1 MAVQDIEIF
10 TGLIALFKGETE
22 QLTWRVL
29 PEDASNKGVT
39 FTVLDPSVCTISD
52 SGLVTAIGN
61 GKTEVI
67 IRSVET
73 PSVHKSFWV
82 NSSVRV
88 ETLTLKEHTLQLS
101 VGETHS
107 IPVIITPDDASD
119 PSIIWENEE
128 WDNPCININPNT
140 GLIEAIADG
149 TDVVYATAES
159 NIEATDQCSIKVWTD
174 VQSIIVYPTT
184 IEMGVGDT
192 ATLNYMI
199 FPDNASN
206 PNVIITVDDP
216 TIVNYTTG
224 ISDITSHVESQEVCC
239 AYTKADPDYAPG
251 EYLFDN
257 NPNTYWHTDWQNCA
271 FGHDGKNHWV
281 EVTFDEALILAGFNY
296 KPRPS
301 ATSAGSGNGK
311 FLNFKI
317 SLYNN
322 ANTLIHTEDGA
333 FTYTNILKDS
343 EEKQFRFASGNYH
356 NVKKVHIEI
365 TRGYNN
371 NTDGKLFA
379 SGANLTFLGAPES
392 SLQALKPG
400 STLIHIK
407 SIDNPQIESICQ
419 IIVYSEKEPDELD
432 YNKNDRIIQWK
443 AEIYFDGKNK
453 DPLIVS
459 HENYLIDADLLEETS
474 SDSKTPF
481 GNVSSNEFNMTLLN
495 ENGMFSPT
503 REDSPYYGKIKK
515 GVPIHVF
522 CRPSDRSYVTWDE
535 FGWFYVTDWTA
546 AITGIKADITAND
559 QLYNIFD
566 MPMPK
571 LPVQADKTFA
581 QSYQEFFDA
590 LQEQV
595 KVDESL
601 TETLKYFYNTRENKD
616 FLSEISTGAQAY
628 VYCDRD
634 GIPKVQYSRVK
645 QEVAHT
651 LTDSDQII
659 SISSKQSAILDYDGA
674 EVVMN
679 MPQESDIETLLSVKS
694 LTLPVGK
701 YTSAITNFSKKPVFK
716 VTAAFLTGVE
726 NAHVTDI
733 IATCMDVIYE
743 VQNDA
748 GKEITNALEILGTFI
763 DIISTNFADE
773 GNNLLKIDNDYVQ
786 TEDYAQ
792 KFRIFLR
799 AYVFNKVPV
808 LELSIRGNVKYKL
821 GEKLHVISERYAV
834 DFTGVLIRQNFHY
847 DGGMSC
853 TVKLLNSEIL
863 EV

>member
-10 TGLIALFKGETE
+10 TGLIALFRGETK

-39 FTVLDPSVCTISD
+39 FTVLDPSVCTVSD

-67 IRSVET
+67 IHSVET
-73 PSVHKSFWV
+73 PSVRKSFWV
-82 NSSVRV
+82 NSTVRV

-101 VGETHS
+101 VGETYT
-107 IPVIITPDDASD
+107 IPVTITPDDASD
-119 PSIIWENEE
+119 RSIIWENEE
-128 WDNPCININPNT
+128 WDNPSININPNT

-149 TDVVYATAES
+149 NDVVHATAES
-159 NIEATDQCSIKVWTD
+159 NIEATDQCNIKVWTD

-206 PNVIITVDDP
+206 PKVLITVDNADL
-216 TIVNYTTG
+216 VNY
-224 ISDITSHVESQEVCC
+224 IE
-239 AYTKADPDYAPG
+239 ADS
-251 EYLFDN
+251 
-257 NPNTYWHTDWQNCA
+257 
-271 FGHDGKNHWV
+271 K
-281 EVTFDEALILAGFNY
+281 VTA
-296 KPRPS
+296 
-301 ATSAGSGNGK
+301 
-311 FLNFKI
+311 
-317 SLYNN
+317 
-322 ANTLIHTEDGA
+322 
-333 FTYTNILKDS
+333 
-343 EEKQFRFASGNYH
+343 
-356 NVKKVHIEI
+356 
-365 TRGYNN
+365 
-371 NTDGKLFA
+371 
-379 SGANLTFLGAPES
+379 
-392 SLQALKPG
+392 LQAG

-407 SIDNPQIESICQ
+407 SVDNPQIESICQ
-419 IIVYSEKEPDELD
+419 INVYSEKEPDELD

-459 HENYLIDADLLEETS
+459 HENYLIDADLLEEAS

-522 CRPSDRSYVTWDE
+522 CKPSDKSYVAWEE

-566 MPMPK
+566 MPKPK
-571 LPVQADKTFA
+571 LPVQANKTFA
-581 QSYQEFFDA
+581 QAYQDFFAA

-595 KVDESL
+595 RVDESL

-634 GIPKVQYSRVK
+634 GIPKVQYSRIK
-645 QEVAHT
+645 QEVAHI

-716 VTAAFLTGVE
+716 VTAAFLTGIE
-726 NAHVTDI
+726 NAHVTDVI
-733 IATCMDVIYE
+733 STCMDVIYK

-748 GKEITNALEILGTFI
+748 GKEITNALEILGSFI

-799 AYVFNKVPV
+799 AYVFNKVPI

-853 TVKLLNSEIL
+853 TIKLLNSEIL

>member
-1 MAVQDIEIF
+1 MNNLSYLLKWNILKRKGPDDYASYMTNWVQASEFNVYDAQNNKIPWPENTIVTASISGKEEESPSKLIDGDISTKWAVDTKLKTQEVNIDVIFTLPEKIPFTQYTYVTANDVPKRDPSSWKLYESLDAGESWIVLDRRTDIEVTDDRKTETSKFAINRVVQDIEIF
-10 TGLIALFKGETE
+10 TGLISLFRGDTY
-22 QLTWRVL
+22 QLQWSFL
-29 PEDASNKGVT
+29 PEDATIKDVIFNIA
-39 FTVLDPSVCTISD
+39 DPSVCTITPE
-52 SGLVTAIGN
+52 GLITATGN
-61 GKTEVI
+61 GRTEVTI
-67 IRSVET
+67 SSVSNPNVSKTFWVASTVVVTSVE
-73 PSVHKSFWV
+73 
-82 NSSVRV
+82 
-88 ETLTLKEHTLQLS
+88 LAEHTLQLS
-101 VGETHS
+101 VGDTHT
-107 IPVIITPDDASD
+107 INTTINPEDASD
-119 PSIIWENEE
+119 KRLTWECWN
-128 WDNPCININPNT
+128 WDNPCITIDPDT
-140 GLIEAIADG
+140 GLITAIADG
-149 TDVVYATAES
+149 EDTVYVSAKS
-159 NIEATDQCSIKVWTD
+159 NFNAFDECAVRVWTD
-174 VQSIIVYPTT
+174 VQSISVLPAQADIGIGQDITF
-184 IEMGVGDT
+184 
-192 ATLNYMI
+192 NYYV
-199 FPDNASN
+199 FPANASN
-206 PNVIITVDDP
+206 PDVTITLDTEGIISLENGVITGLAEGTAIITV
-216 TIVNYTTG
+216 
-224 ISDITSHVESQEVCC
+224 S
-239 AYTKADPDYAPG
+239 
-251 EYLFDN
+251 
-257 NPNTYWHTDWQNCA
+257 
-271 FGHDGKNHWV
+271 
-281 EVTFDEALILAGFNY
+281 
-296 KPRPS
+296 
-301 ATSAGSGNGK
+301 
-311 FLNFKI
+311 
-317 SLYNN
+317 
-322 ANTLIHTEDGA
+322 
-333 FTYTNILKDS
+333 
-343 EEKQFRFASGNYH
+343 
-356 NVKKVHIEI
+356 
-365 TRGYNN
+365 
-371 NTDGKLFA
+371 
-379 SGANLTFLGAPES
+379 
-392 SLQALKPG
+392 
-400 STLIHIK
+400 
-407 SIDNPQIESICQ
+407 SIDNPNISTICQ
-419 IIVYSEKEPDELD
+419 INVFSEKEPDESD
-432 YNKNDRIIQWK
+432 YNSNGRIIQWK
-443 AEIYFDGKNK
+443 ADIYFDGKDKEPLTITK
-453 DPLIVS
+453 D
-459 HENYLIDADLLEETS
+459 NYLIDADLLEETS

-522 CRPSDRSYVTWDE
+522 CKPSDKDYVTWEE

-566 MPMPK
+566 MPKPK
-571 LPVQADKTFA
+571 LPVQANKTFA
-581 QSYQEFFDA
+581 QAYQEFFDA

-595 KVDESL
+595 RVDESL

-634 GIPKVQYSRVK
+634 GIPKVQYSRIK

-853 TVKLLNSEIL
+853 TIKLLNSEIL

>member
-39 FTVLDPSVCTISD
+39 FTVLDPSVCTVSD

-61 GKTEVI
+61 GKTEII

-82 NSSVRV
+82 SSSVIV
-88 ETLTLKEHTLQLS
+88 ETLTLKEHTLQMS
-101 VGETHS
+101 VGETHT
-107 IPVIITPDDASD
+107 IPVTITPDDASD
-119 PSIIWENEE
+119 RSIIWENEE
-128 WDNPCININPNT
+128 WDNTCININPNT

-192 ATLNYMI
+192 ATLNYTV

-206 PNVIITVDDP
+206 PNVLITVDNADL
-216 TIVNYTTG
+216 VNY
-224 ISDITSHVESQEVCC
+224 IEEDS
-239 AYTKADPDYAPG
+239 K
-251 EYLFDN
+251 
-257 NPNTYWHTDWQNCA
+257 
-271 FGHDGKNHWV
+271 
-281 EVTFDEALILAGFNY
+281 VTA
-296 KPRPS
+296 
-301 ATSAGSGNGK
+301 
-311 FLNFKI
+311 
-317 SLYNN
+317 
-322 ANTLIHTEDGA
+322 
-333 FTYTNILKDS
+333 
-343 EEKQFRFASGNYH
+343 
-356 NVKKVHIEI
+356 
-365 TRGYNN
+365 
-371 NTDGKLFA
+371 
-379 SGANLTFLGAPES
+379 
-392 SLQALKPG
+392 LQAG

-407 SIDNPQIESICQ
+407 SVDNPQIESICQ
-419 IIVYSEKEPDELD
+419 INVYSEKEPDELD

-443 AEIYFDGKNK
+443 AEIYFNGKNK

-503 REDSPYYGKIKK
+503 REESPYYGKIKK

-522 CRPSDRSYVTWDE
+522 CKPSDKSYVTWEE
-535 FGWFYVTDWTA
+535 FGWFYVTNWTA

-566 MPMPK
+566 MPKPK
-571 LPVQADKTFA
+571 LPVQANKTFA
-581 QSYQEFFDA
+581 QAYQEFFDA

-595 KVDESL
+595 RVDESL
-601 TETLKYFYNTRENKD
+601 TETSKYFYNTRENKD

-634 GIPKVQYSRVK
+634 GIPKVQYSRIK

-701 YTSAITNFSKKPVFK
+701 YTSAITNFSKKPIFK
-716 VTAAFLTGVE
+716 VTAAFLTGIE

-853 TVKLLNSEIL
+853 TIKLLNSEIL

>member
-39 FTVLDPSVCTISD
+39 FTVLDPSVCTVSD

-67 IRSVET
+67 ICSVET
-73 PSVHKSFWV
+73 PSVRKSFWV

-101 VGETHS
+101 VGETYT

-119 PSIIWENEE
+119 RRIIWENEK

-149 TDVVYATAES
+149 TDVVYAAAES

-206 PNVIITVDDP
+206 PNVLITVDNTDL
-216 TIVNYTTG
+216 VNY
-224 ISDITSHVESQEVCC
+224 IEEDS
-239 AYTKADPDYAPG
+239 K
-251 EYLFDN
+251 
-257 NPNTYWHTDWQNCA
+257 
-271 FGHDGKNHWV
+271 
-281 EVTFDEALILAGFNY
+281 VTA
-296 KPRPS
+296 
-301 ATSAGSGNGK
+301 
-311 FLNFKI
+311 
-317 SLYNN
+317 
-322 ANTLIHTEDGA
+322 
-333 FTYTNILKDS
+333 
-343 EEKQFRFASGNYH
+343 
-356 NVKKVHIEI
+356 
-365 TRGYNN
+365 
-371 NTDGKLFA
+371 
-379 SGANLTFLGAPES
+379 
-392 SLQALKPG
+392 LQAG

-407 SIDNPQIESICQ
+407 SVDNPQIESICQ
-419 IIVYSEKEPDELD
+419 INVYSEKEPDELD

-443 AEIYFDGKNK
+443 AEIYFNGKNK

-474 SDSKTPF
+474 SNSKTPF

-522 CRPSDRSYVTWDE
+522 CKPSDKSYVAWEE

-566 MPMPK
+566 MPKPK
-571 LPVQADKTFA
+571 LPVQANKTFA
-581 QSYQEFFDA
+581 QAYQEFFDA

-595 KVDESL
+595 RVDESL

-634 GIPKVQYSRVK
+634 GIPKVQYSRIK

-679 MPQESDIETLLSVKS
+679 MPQESDIATLLSVKS

-701 YTSAITNFSKKPVFK
+701 YTSASTNFSKKPVFK

-733 IATCMDVIYE
+733 ISTCMDVIYE

-853 TVKLLNSEIL
+853 TIKLLNSEIL

>member
-10 TGLIALFKGETE
+10 TGLISLFKGETQ
-22 QLTWRVL
+22 QLTWKVL
-29 PEDASNKGVT
+29 PEDASNKEVT
-39 FTVLDPSVCTISD
+39 FTVVDPSVCTISD
-52 SGLVTAIGN
+52 SGLITAIGN

-67 IRSVET
+67 IRSAET
-73 PSVHKSFWV
+73 RTTGKSFWV
-82 NSSVRV
+82 SSSVRV
-88 ETLTLKEHTLQLS
+88 ETLTLKEHTLQMS
-101 VGETHS
+101 VGETHT
-107 IPVIITPDDASD
+107 IPVDITPTDASD
-119 PSIIWENEE
+119 QSIIWENEE

-149 TDVVYATAES
+149 NDVVHATAES
-159 NIEATDQCSIKVWTD
+159 NIEATDQCDIKVWTD

-184 IEMGVGDT
+184 IEMGVGDE

-206 PNVIITVDDP
+206 PNVLIEIDNTDL
-216 TIVNYTTG
+216 VNY
-224 ISDITSHVESQEVCC
+224 IEEDS
-239 AYTKADPDYAPG
+239 K
-251 EYLFDN
+251 L
-257 NPNTYWHTDWQNCA
+257 
-271 FGHDGKNHWV
+271 
-281 EVTFDEALILAGFNY
+281 EAL
-296 KPRPS
+296 
-301 ATSAGSGNGK
+301 
-311 FLNFKI
+311 
-317 SLYNN
+317 
-322 ANTLIHTEDGA
+322 
-333 FTYTNILKDS
+333 
-343 EEKQFRFASGNYH
+343 
-356 NVKKVHIEI
+356 
-365 TRGYNN
+365 
-371 NTDGKLFA
+371 
-379 SGANLTFLGAPES
+379 
-392 SLQALKPG
+392 QAG

-407 SIDNPQIESICQ
+407 SVDNPQIESICQ
-419 IIVYSEKEPDELD
+419 ITVYSEKDPDELD
-432 YNKNDRIIQWK
+432 YNGNDRIIQWK

-522 CRPSDRSYVTWDE
+522 CRPSDQSYVTWDE

-571 LPVQADKTFA
+571 LPVQANKTFA
-581 QSYQEFFDA
+581 QAYQEFFDA
-590 LQEQV
+590 LQEQS
-595 KVDESL
+595 KVDDAL

-679 MPQESDIETLLSVKS
+679 MPQESDIETLLSVKA
-694 LTLPVGK
+694 LILPAGK
-701 YTSAITNFSKKPVFK
+701 YTSATTNFSKNPVFK
-716 VTAAFLTGVE
+716 VTAAFLTGTE

-743 VQNDA
+743 IQNDT
-748 GKEITNALEILGTFI
+748 GKEINNTLEILGTFI
-763 DIISTNFADE
+763 DIVSTDFADE

-792 KFRIFLR
+792 KFRIFLK

-821 GEKLHVISERYAV
+821 GEKLHIISERYAV

-853 TVKLLNSEIL
+853 TIKLLNSEIL

>member
-10 TGLIALFKGETE
+10 TGLISLFKGETQ
-22 QLTWRVL
+22 QLTWKVL
-29 PEDASNKGVT
+29 PEDASNKEVT
-39 FTVLDPSVCTISD
+39 FTVVDPSVCTISD
-52 SGLVTAIGN
+52 SGLITAIGN

-67 IRSVET
+67 IRSAET
-73 PSVHKSFWV
+73 RTTGKSFWV
-82 NSSVRV
+82 SSSVRV
-88 ETLTLKEHTLQLS
+88 ETLTLKEHTLQMS
-101 VGETHS
+101 VGETHT
-107 IPVIITPDDASD
+107 IPVDITPTDASD
-119 PSIIWENEE
+119 QSIIWENEE

-149 TDVVYATAES
+149 NDVVHATAES
-159 NIEATDQCSIKVWTD
+159 NIEATDQCDIKVWTD

-184 IEMGVGDT
+184 IEMGVGDE

-206 PNVIITVDDP
+206 PNVLIEIDNTDL
-216 TIVNYTTG
+216 VNY
-224 ISDITSHVESQEVCC
+224 IEEDS
-239 AYTKADPDYAPG
+239 K
-251 EYLFDN
+251 L
-257 NPNTYWHTDWQNCA
+257 
-271 FGHDGKNHWV
+271 
-281 EVTFDEALILAGFNY
+281 EAL
-296 KPRPS
+296 
-301 ATSAGSGNGK
+301 
-311 FLNFKI
+311 
-317 SLYNN
+317 
-322 ANTLIHTEDGA
+322 
-333 FTYTNILKDS
+333 
-343 EEKQFRFASGNYH
+343 
-356 NVKKVHIEI
+356 
-365 TRGYNN
+365 
-371 NTDGKLFA
+371 
-379 SGANLTFLGAPES
+379 
-392 SLQALKPG
+392 QAG

-407 SIDNPQIESICQ
+407 SVDNPQIESICQ
-419 IIVYSEKEPDELD
+419 ITVYSEKDPDELD
-432 YNKNDRIIQWK
+432 YNGNDRIIQWK

-522 CRPSDRSYVTWDE
+522 CRPSDQSYVTWDE

-571 LPVQADKTFA
+571 LPVQANKTFA
-581 QSYQEFFDA
+581 QAYQEFFDA
-590 LQEQV
+590 LQEQS
-595 KVDESL
+595 KVDEAL
-601 TETLKYFYNTRENKD
+601 IETLKYFYNTRENKD

-659 SISSKQSAILDYDGA
+659 SISSKQNAILDYDGA

-679 MPQESDIETLLSVKS
+679 MPQESDIETLLSVKA
-694 LTLPVGK
+694 LILPAGK
-701 YTSAITNFSKKPVFK
+701 YTSATTNFSKNPVFK
-716 VTAAFLTGVE
+716 VTAAFLTGTE

-743 VQNDA
+743 IQNDT
-748 GKEITNALEILGTFI
+748 GKEINNTLEILGTFI
-763 DIISTNFADE
+763 DIVSTDFADE

-792 KFRIFLR
+792 KFRIFLK

-821 GEKLHVISERYAV
+821 GEKLHIISERYAV

-853 TVKLLNSEIL
+853 TIKLLNSEIL

>member
-10 TGLIALFKGETE
+10 TGLIALFRGETE

-39 FTVLDPSVCTISD
+39 FTVLDPSVCTVSD

-67 IRSVET
+67 IHSVET
-73 PSVHKSFWV
+73 PSVRKSFWV
-82 NSSVRV
+82 NSTVRV

-101 VGETHS
+101 VGETYT
-107 IPVIITPDDASD
+107 IPVTITPDDASD
-119 PSIIWENEE
+119 QSIIWENEE

-149 TDVVYATAES
+149 NDIVHATAES
-159 NIEATDQCSIKVWTD
+159 NTEATDQCNIKVWTD

-184 IEMGVGDT
+184 IEMGVGDE
-192 ATLNYMI
+192 AALNYMV

-206 PNVIITVDDP
+206 PNVVITIDN
-216 TIVNYTTG
+216 TNLVNY
-224 ISDITSHVESQEVCC
+224 IEEDS
-239 AYTKADPDYAPG
+239 K
-251 EYLFDN
+251 L
-257 NPNTYWHTDWQNCA
+257 
-271 FGHDGKNHWV
+271 
-281 EVTFDEALILAGFNY
+281 EAL
-296 KPRPS
+296 
-301 ATSAGSGNGK
+301 
-311 FLNFKI
+311 
-317 SLYNN
+317 
-322 ANTLIHTEDGA
+322 
-333 FTYTNILKDS
+333 
-343 EEKQFRFASGNYH
+343 
-356 NVKKVHIEI
+356 
-365 TRGYNN
+365 
-371 NTDGKLFA
+371 
-379 SGANLTFLGAPES
+379 
-392 SLQALKPG
+392 QAG

-407 SIDNPQIESICQ
+407 SLDNPQIESICQ
-419 IIVYSEKEPDELD
+419 ITVYSEKEPDELD
-432 YNKNDRIIQWK
+432 YNGNDRIIQWK

-459 HENYLIDADLLEETS
+459 HENYLIDADLLEETA

-581 QSYQEFFDA
+581 QVYQEFFDA

-595 KVDESL
+595 RVDESL

-634 GIPKVQYSRVK
+634 GIPKVQYSRIK

-694 LTLPVGK
+694 LTLPMGK

-716 VTAAFLTGVE
+716 VTAAFLTGIE

-733 IATCMDVIYE
+733 IATCMDIIYE

-748 GKEITNALEILGTFI
+748 GKEITNSLEILGTFI
-763 DIISTNFADE
+763 DIISTNFADD

-808 LELSIRGNVKYKL
+808 LELNIRGNVKYKL

-853 TVKLLNSEIL
+853 TIKLLNSEIL

>member
-1 MAVQDIEIF
+1 M
-10 TGLIALFKGETE
+10 
-22 QLTWRVL
+22 
-29 PEDASNKGVT
+29 
-39 FTVLDPSVCTISD
+39 
-52 SGLVTAIGN
+52 
-61 GKTEVI
+61 
-67 IRSVET
+67 
-73 PSVHKSFWV
+73 
-82 NSSVRV
+82 
-88 ETLTLKEHTLQLS
+88 
-101 VGETHS
+101 
-107 IPVIITPDDASD
+107 
-119 PSIIWENEE
+119 
-128 WDNPCININPNT
+128 
-140 GLIEAIADG
+140 
-149 TDVVYATAES
+149 
-159 NIEATDQCSIKVWTD
+159 
-174 VQSIIVYPTT
+174 
-184 IEMGVGDT
+184 
-192 ATLNYMI
+192 
-199 FPDNASN
+199 
-206 PNVIITVDDP
+206 
-216 TIVNYTTG
+216 
-224 ISDITSHVESQEVCC
+224 
-239 AYTKADPDYAPG
+239 
-251 EYLFDN
+251 
-257 NPNTYWHTDWQNCA
+257 
-271 FGHDGKNHWV
+271 
-281 EVTFDEALILAGFNY
+281 
-296 KPRPS
+296 
-301 ATSAGSGNGK
+301 
-311 FLNFKI
+311 
-317 SLYNN
+317 
-322 ANTLIHTEDGA
+322 
-333 FTYTNILKDS
+333 
-343 EEKQFRFASGNYH
+343 
-356 NVKKVHIEI
+356 
-365 TRGYNN
+365 
-371 NTDGKLFA
+371 
-379 SGANLTFLGAPES
+379 
-392 SLQALKPG
+392 
-400 STLIHIK
+400 
-407 SIDNPQIESICQ
+407 
-419 IIVYSEKEPDELD
+419 
-432 YNKNDRIIQWK
+432 
-443 AEIYFDGKNK
+443 
-453 DPLIVS
+453 
-459 HENYLIDADLLEETS
+459 IDADLLEETS

-522 CRPSDRSYVTWDE
+522 CKPSDKSYVAWEE
-535 FGWFYVTDWTA
+535 FGWFYVTNWTA

-566 MPMPK
+566 MPKPK
-571 LPVQADKTFA
+571 LPVQANKTFA
-581 QSYQEFFDA
+581 QAYQEFFDA

-595 KVDESL
+595 RVDESL

-634 GIPKVQYSRVK
+634 GIPKVQYSRIK

-679 MPQESDIETLLSVKS
+679 MPQESNIETLLSVKS

-701 YTSAITNFSKKPVFK
+701 YTSAITNFSKNPVFK

-726 NAHVTDI
+726 NAHIIDI
-733 IATCMDVIYE
+733 ISTCMDVIYE

-853 TVKLLNSEIL
+853 TIKLLNSEIL

>member
-39 FTVLDPSVCTISD
+39 FTVLNPSVCTVSD

-67 IRSVET
+67 IHSVET
-73 PSVHKSFWV
+73 PSVRKSFWV
-82 NSSVRV
+82 NSTVRV

-101 VGETHS
+101 VGETYT
-107 IPVIITPDDASD
+107 IPVTITPDDASD
-119 PSIIWENEE
+119 RSIIWENEE

-149 TDVVYATAES
+149 NDVVHATAES
-159 NIEATDQCSIKVWTD
+159 DIEATDQCSIKVWTD

-184 IEMGVGDT
+184 IEMGVRDT
-192 ATLNYMI
+192 ATLNYTI

-206 PNVIITVDDP
+206 PNVLITVDNTDL
-216 TIVNYTTG
+216 VNY
-224 ISDITSHVESQEVCC
+224 IEEDS
-239 AYTKADPDYAPG
+239 K
-251 EYLFDN
+251 
-257 NPNTYWHTDWQNCA
+257 
-271 FGHDGKNHWV
+271 
-281 EVTFDEALILAGFNY
+281 VTA
-296 KPRPS
+296 
-301 ATSAGSGNGK
+301 
-311 FLNFKI
+311 
-317 SLYNN
+317 
-322 ANTLIHTEDGA
+322 
-333 FTYTNILKDS
+333 
-343 EEKQFRFASGNYH
+343 
-356 NVKKVHIEI
+356 
-365 TRGYNN
+365 
-371 NTDGKLFA
+371 
-379 SGANLTFLGAPES
+379 
-392 SLQALKPG
+392 LQAG

-407 SIDNPQIESICQ
+407 SADNPQIESICQ
-419 IIVYSEKEPDELD
+419 INVYSEKEPDELD

-522 CRPSDRSYVTWDE
+522 CKPSDKSYVTWEE

-546 AITGIKADITAND
+546 TITGIKADITAND

-566 MPMPK
+566 MPKPK
-571 LPVQADKTFA
+571 LPVQTNKTFA
-581 QSYQEFFDA
+581 QAYQEFFDA

-595 KVDESL
+595 RVDESL

-634 GIPKVQYSRVK
+634 GIPKVQYSRIK

-743 VQNDA
+743 VQNDT

-853 TVKLLNSEIL
+853 TIKLLNSEIL